1 MDERHGAVAWQ
12 ASHYISRTDQVGAGG
27 IIWYN
32 VHLMKC
38 ELCHNADAC
47 EAIVPEG
54 RSEDDELYV
63 CSACAKA
70 EHDKRQKRSQ
80 RTRKVTGLPPG
91 VSMSITEISPEG
103 SDEGC
108 EPPPFI
114 GAIMNAFQ
122 DMVSGLENGGGKKE
136 RRPNP
141 SKDVLEL
148 PAGRIPAEYRI
159 KGGFHLEGLH
169 LLGELD
175 AVKRGLH
182 ALGMD
187 IVGIAADGVNEA
199 GHVYTFRYCGSVER
213 AKRVAEDILREEKNA
228 RVRLKTELPRVF
240 GDSLCRALA
249 ILKNCRLLS
258 PGELFDLLSPMRL
271 AARQKMLDGITL
283 AEIERM
289 MADADLSGSE
299 DKLSQDERD
308 RVDADRADE
317 MNRRFE
323 EVMLDDVL

>member
-1 MDERHGAVAWQ
+1 
-12 ASHYISRTDQVGAGG
+12 
-27 IIWYN
+27 
-32 VHLMKC
+32 MKC
-38 ELCHNADAC
+38 ELCHKADAC

-54 RSEDDELYV
+54 GSEDDELYV

-70 EHDKRQKRSQ
+70 EREKRQKRSQ

-91 VSMSITEISPEG
+91 VSMSITEISPVSQGEG
-103 SDEGC
+103 EG
-108 EPPPFI
+108 EGDDPPPFI

-122 DMVSGLENGGGKKE
+122 DMVNGLERGDKKD
-136 RRPNP
+136 RRCA
-141 SKDVLEL
+141 SGDMTEL
-148 PAGRIPAEYRI
+148 PAGRIPSEYRI

-182 ALGMD
+182 ALGME
-187 IVGIAADGVNEA
+187 IVGIVADGVNET
-199 GHVYTFRYCGSVER
+199 GHVYAFRYSGSVER
-213 AKRVAEDILREEKNA
+213 AKRVAEDLLREEKNA

-271 AARQKMLDGITL
+271 AAKQKMLDGITL

-289 MADADLSGSE
+289 MSDADLSSSE
-299 DKLSQDERD
+299 DKMTQDERD
-308 RVDADRADE
+308 RIDADRADE